1 MGEAIVKH
9 PYVVK
14 VNFTGDS
21 ETGKRILALA
31 SAAVKPV
38 ACELGGKNAFI
49 VMPDADMKATVEGA
63 VWGGF
68 FNSGQNCGAS
78 SRYLVHEKVYDEFV
92 EKFVAAAKLL
102 RVGDPLNPETMIGPV
117 AYKGHRDNIE
127 RFVARAKNPEQSC
140 SLAGNAPILRKPR
153 MDALSLQQSSGTAIL
168 NRRLC
173 RKRYSARRRSGQIQ
187 DFGRSCGDR

>member
-1 MGEAIVKH
+1 MGNTAVVKPPSCAPLTVLKLGELFIEAGFPPGVLNIVTGPGSSVGEALVKNKW
-9 PYVVK
+9 VSK
-14 VNFTGDS
+14 INFTGDS

-78 SRYLVHEKVYDEFV
+78 SRYLIHEDVYDEFV
-92 EKFVAAAKLL
+92 EKFVSKWS
-102 RVGDPLNPETMIGPV
+102 VGNELFP
-117 AYKGHRDNIE
+117 
-127 RFVARAKNPEQSC
+127 F
-140 SLAGNAPILRKPR
+140 IL
-153 MDALSLQQSSGTAIL
+153 
-168 NRRLC
+168 
-173 RKRYSARRRSGQIQ
+173 
-187 DFGRSCGDR
+187 